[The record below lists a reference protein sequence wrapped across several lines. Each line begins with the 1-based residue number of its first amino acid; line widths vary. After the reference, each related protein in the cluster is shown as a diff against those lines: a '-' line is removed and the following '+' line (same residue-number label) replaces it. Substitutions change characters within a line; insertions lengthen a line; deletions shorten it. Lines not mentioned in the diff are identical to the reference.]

1 MSRFLR
7 GAKPPLVL
15 MVQSRT
21 PEDAIALIRRGIDEG
36 AEAFGVQVCKLLPK
50 YRTEQ
55 TYRRIFAA
63 AEGLPLYVTNYRHHS
78 NAGKTD
84 AQLADELVQL
94 ADCGGELLDV
104 MGDFFDPQ
112 PGELTTDP
120 AAVEQQMRLI
130 ERIHAH
136 GAEVLM
142 SSHLKAYYPPERVI
156 AVAKAQQS
164 RGADIAKIVADDTT
178 PEEEAEKL
186 RLCALLKT
194 ELEIPYLFLASAR
207 NKVLRRVGPML
218 GACCWLCRLG
228 DEEIATKAQPIL
240 RKVKAIRDNF
250 ELYEEDAE

>member
-1 MSRFLR
+1 MSGFLR

-21 PEDAIALIRRGIDEG
+21 PEDAIALMRRGIGEG
-36 AEAFGVQVCKLLPK
+36 AEAFGVQVCKLLPEH
-50 YRTEQ
+50 RTEGA
-55 TYRRIFAA
+55 YRRIFAA
-63 AEGLPLYVTNYRHHS
+63 ADGLPLYVTNYRHHT
-78 NAGKTD
+78 NEGKTD
-84 AQLADELVQL
+84 AQLAEELVQL
-94 ADCGGELLDV
+94 ADCGGELIDV
-104 MGDFFDPQ
+104 MGDYFDPQ

-120 AAVEQQMRLI
+120 KAVEQQLRLI

-164 RGADIAKIVADDTT
+164 RGADIAKIVNDDTT
-178 PEEEAEKL
+178 AEEAAENL

-194 ELEIPYLFLASAR
+194 ELEIPYLFLSGKR
-207 NKVLRRVGPML
+207 SMVLRRVGPML

-228 DEEIATKAQPIL
+228 DEESATKAQPIL
-240 RKVKAIRDNF
+240 RRVKAIRDNF
-250 ELYEEDAE
+250 EYYEEDAT